1 MQEAGPGRVEAI
13 PGLPSLVGGYLV
25 WWELNVKVSLI
36 GVHSRAR
43 SRGLRLFTVCQHAV
57 GWDGRSLERGDSGG
71 LPFPESISGWWLAVE
86 GCGQPSSSSACV
98 PRVARPEGSPAAVG
112 SGTGPACVP
121 VGTLSSSLLPS

>member
-1 MQEAGPGRVEAI
+1 MEAI
-13 PGLPSLVGGYLV
+13 PGPPSLVGGYLV

-36 GVHSRAR
+36 GVHAGPGAEQRFKDSSLSA
-43 SRGLRLFTVCQHAV
+43 SVLWV
-57 GWDGRSLERGDSGG
+57 GMADPWKGETQG

-121 VGTLSSSLLPS
+121 MGTLSSSLLPS